1 MGLFEPIWKTRLF
14 HTDKEKKA
22 VEYVRRLTSPEKL
35 LEISLSAPS
44 LDVRKAA
51 VEGLGEEKL
60 LLEAALRTDSYI
72 VADAAVR
79 RLDDQE
85 FLKELLLR
93 GSDNIPFDKA
103 AKKITGDAAL
113 AEIASR
119 AVSRKAR
126 ECAVRE
132 IGDLPLLS
140 DFFKTPDAAVRHAA
154 METFRSLWEEKYPEG
169 TKTAENEVLNGRFVD
184 ALIAEEDNDY
194 PCSLPPRIEESD
206 LVRIYRNAAREDL
219 RAEAFALLV
228 CRCPAED
235 LVKYFK
241 EECIKPR
248 PDDSVQPIWSKAS
261 GNLVNRILTGE
272 RNNTGLL
279 MSFVRD
285 PDTGFEMAARCI
297 GLLFSGDLDGTDGI
311 GKLRHESVET
321 YFDSIPYWAGKSL
334 VYTLESLE
342 KIAVRTLGIMLP
354 SHAREQ
360 CGFEVETRDLS
371 GEDGFGR
378 YSSSVTTVIY
388 KGKRY

>member
-60 LLEAALRTDSYI
+60 LLEAAL
-72 VADAAVR
+72 
-79 RLDDQE
+79 
-85 FLKELLLR
+85 
-93 GSDNIPFDKA
+93 
-103 AKKITGDAAL
+103 

-140 DFFKTPDAAVRHAA
+140 DFFKTPDAAVR
-154 METFRSLWEEKYPEG
+154 
-169 TKTAENEVLNGRFVD
+169 
-184 ALIAEEDNDY
+184 
-194 PCSLPPRIEESD
+194 
-206 LVRIYRNAAREDL
+206 
-219 RAEAFALLV
+219 
-228 CRCPAED
+228 

-272 RNNTGLL
+272 
-279 MSFVRD
+279 
-285 PDTGFEMAARCI
+285 
-297 GLLFSGDLDGTDGI
+297 
-311 GKLRHESVET
+311 
-321 YFDSIPYWAGKSL
+321 
-334 VYTLESLE
+334 
-342 KIAVRTLGIMLP
+342 
-354 SHAREQ
+354 
-360 CGFEVETRDLS
+360 
-371 GEDGFGR
+371 DGFGR